1 MVAAKQQKAAAA
13 AAAKAVG
20 KNLPVPLY
28 HQIFLLLRDEI
39 ISGQRPHG
47 SLVPTEQE
55 LSRIYGVSRI
65 TTRRALDELAQNRL
79 VERKRRVGTRV
90 IYEPASPPIEA
101 SIEQALESLL
111 TLGRTTKVKLMEYAD
126 EVGEPSVLAMLHL
139 APNEHVV
146 RVVRVRWLDNQ
157 PLGCVVSYMPSK
169 LGLTFSRAEL
179 EAHPMLKLIERTKLK
194 IGTATQTISATS
206 ADAALATMLDV
217 EIRFPILR
225 IGRVL
230 CSAAGEPLLYTMAQ
244 YRSDR
249 YQIRLD
255 LHSFGDNKDAGA
267 DGAKTMSPVLAES
280 KTGPKSAKVGPQSA
294 KAAGKA
300 SKTTRAAKTTPQV
313 AKPGP
318 KPAKPEPERAKAKAT
333 PAKAAPERTKSSRAG
348 KSSRTSRIPA

>member
-1 MVAAKQQKAAAA
+1 MATGKRSKAEAD

-20 KNLPVPLY
+20 KNLPIPLY

-39 ISGQRPHG
+39 ISGQRPAG

-65 TTRRALDELAQNRL
+65 TTRRALDELAEDRL

-111 TLGRTTKVKLMEYAD
+111 TLGRTTKAKLMEYSD
-126 EVGEPSVLAMLHL
+126 EIGEPSVLAMLHL
-139 APNEHVV
+139 EPHEHVI

-157 PLGCVVSYMPSK
+157 PLGCIVSYMPAK
-169 LGLTFSRAEL
+169 LGLAFSRADL
-179 EAHPMLKLIERTKLK
+179 EAHPMLKLIERTKRK

-206 ADAALATMLDV
+206 ADAALASMLDV
-217 EIRFPILR
+217 EIRSPILR

-230 CSAAGEPLLYTMAQ
+230 FSEGGEPLLYTMAQ

-255 LHSFGDNKDAGA
+255 LHSFGDQR
-267 DGAKTMSPVLAES
+267 DGDGLTMMRPVPTHERAKTEVA
-280 KTGPKSAKVGPQSA
+280 A
-294 KAAGKA
+294 KASGPSARPAKFEPARAKSYAKNAKGGQNGGKVAAVVPTPSPKAPKTPRPGKA
-300 SKTTRAAKTTPQV
+300 SRTARV
-313 AKPGP
+313 AP
-318 KPAKPEPERAKAKAT
+318 
-333 PAKAAPERTKSSRAG
+333 
-348 KSSRTSRIPA
+348 